1 MVMASSPP
9 SRNQLPRSFQVQG
22 PATWNQSA
30 GAEPSPADGGFIWKM
45 GGFKDFDK
53 DRIGMEFRDVSMV
66 L

>member
-9 SRNQLPRSFQVQG
+9 GIKLPRSFQVQG

-45 GGFKDFDK
+45 GVFKDLDK
-53 DRIGMEFRDVSMV
+53 DRIGM
-66 L
+66 